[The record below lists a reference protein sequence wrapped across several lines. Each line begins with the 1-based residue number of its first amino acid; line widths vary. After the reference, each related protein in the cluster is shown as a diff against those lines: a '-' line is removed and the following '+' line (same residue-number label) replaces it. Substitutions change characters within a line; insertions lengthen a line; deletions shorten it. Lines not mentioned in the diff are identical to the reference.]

1 MKNKYRF
8 TILLSFI
15 FLFFLVP
22 ALYAQSGR
30 ICGMIHTRDGEIF
43 EGPIRWDKNEA
54 CWDDIINATKERE
67 NARRSEGRQERH
79 IQIFG
84 LHISWDEDK
93 TESRSSS
100 GIQFGYLKSLER
112 KTGSRAVLELKNGD
126 RVTFYGGG
134 TDIGSG
140 IREIMVDDPVQ
151 GEVWMDWDDLDWVE
165 FRECSP
171 DTMKMPE
178 TRLYGTVE
186 TRRGD
191 VFKGFITWDV
201 DELFYSDI
209 LDGEE
214 KDHTRKIP
222 FGKIKSIERRS
233 SSSAWVT
240 LRNGDRMR
248 LSGTNDIDSGNR
260 GIMVHDPDY
269 GWVTVD
275 WDDFDRMEILDEG
288 DKHPVRY
295 DQFPEIKPLMG
306 VVYDEDGKRYEGK
319 IRWDNDET
327 ESWELLDGEYKD
339 LDIDV
344 EFSQID
350 RIEKVSSRS
359 AKITLKNGNSF
370 KLSGSNDVNDEN
382 KGIYVTTRDGDEIQL
397 DWEDFD
403 RAEFK

>member
-1 MKNKYRF
+1 
-8 TILLSFI
+8 
-15 FLFFLVP
+15 V
-22 ALYAQSGR
+22 
-30 ICGMIHTRDGEIF
+30 IHTRDGEIF

-54 CWDDIINATKERE
+54 CWDDVLNATKERE
-67 NARRSEGRQERH
+67 NARRSEGRRERH

-84 LHISWDEDK
+84 LHISWDEDN
-93 TESRSSS
+93 TEGRSSS

-112 KTGSRAVLELKNGD
+112 KTGSRATLELKNGD
-126 RVTFYGGG
+126 RVTFYGDGS
-134 TDIGSG
+134 DIGSG

-151 GEVWMDWDDLDWVE
+151 GEVWMDWEDLDLVE
-165 FRECSP
+165 FKECDP
-171 DTMKMPE
+171 DMMKKP
-178 TRLYGTVE
+178 E
-186 TRRGD
+186 TRRGE
-191 VFKGFITWDV
+191 VFEGFITWDV
-201 DELFYSDI
+201 DELFYSDV

-214 KDHTRKIP
+214 NDHTRKIQ

-240 LRNGDRMR
+240 LRNGDRMK

-260 GIMVHDPDY
+260 GIVVHDPDY

-288 DKHPVRY
+288 DKHAVRY
-295 DQFPEIKPLMG
+295 DQFPEIKPLYG

-327 ESWELLDGEYKD
+327 ESWEILDGQYKD
-339 LDIDV
+339 LDIDI
-344 EFSQID
+344 EFSQVAQ
-350 RIEKVSSRS
+350 IEKVSSRS
-359 AKITLKNGNSF
+359 AKVTLKNGNSF

-382 KGIYVTTRDGDEIQL
+382 KGIYVTTKDGDEIQM

-403 RAEFK
+403 RAEFR